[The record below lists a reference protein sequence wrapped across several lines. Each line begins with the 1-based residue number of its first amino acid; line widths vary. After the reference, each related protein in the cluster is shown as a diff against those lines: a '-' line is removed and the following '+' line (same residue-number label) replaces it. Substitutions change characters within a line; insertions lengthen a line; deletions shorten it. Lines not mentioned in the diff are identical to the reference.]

1 MRTLIR
7 MTVMTLVIF
16 SAIVCLAQLG
26 AKKHTTICKKC
37 QQEAK
42 ATVTPDAE
50 DFSLIG
56 LLTIKFM

>member
-1 MRTLIR
+1 